1 MAISE
6 ETLSAIR
13 RAYQIWAEHQGD
25 DVSAILDLMAEDV
38 EVTTLPDG
46 IGPADL
52 HQGLPQ
58 QSVEMTEYFHALIG
72 DWQLLRADILER
84 WCVRGNVVVLVLT
97 TKWRNRRT
105 DKEFESPAAHVWRFR
120 DGFACQIR
128 LFFDSAKW
136 SRPRARGGGH
146 LPDWLICALDG
157 RMHVLGG
164 VRRRY
169 RVARKAAAS
178 MSLRVPAGGL
188 VGEGLQDVGSLRAAA
203 VGDEAVDAVW
213 IQ

>member
-1 MAISE
+1 MTISE

-25 DVSAILDLMAEDV
+25 DVSAILDLMSEDV

-46 IGPADL
+46 IDPLSFTKAC
-52 HQGLPQ
+52 HNKA
-58 QSVEMTEYFHALIG
+58 EMTEYFHALIG
-72 DWQLLRADILER
+72 DWQLLNADIEEI
-84 WCVRGNVVVLVLT
+84 VREENVVVLVLT

-136 SRPRARGGGH
+136 S
-146 LPDWLICALDG
+146 
-157 RMHVLGG
+157 
-164 VRRRY
+164 
-169 RVARKAAAS
+169 AAA
-178 MSLRVPAGGL
+178 RP
-188 VGEGLQDVGSLRAAA
+188 D
-203 VGDEAVDAVW
+203 
-213 IQ
+213 